1 MRRQFSPLDF
11 WRGFIDS
18 LDTGGGHIFI
28 ALFVLLVGVW
38 CYMHIDATAG
48 GQVMTGAMTALWVM
62 LKTQKSNREQ
72 MSASAT
78 VTATAQSTEGAT
90 SIVPAAASSVDPI
103 PTSAPLS

>member
-1 MRRQFSPLDF
+1 MRRRFSPLDF
-11 WRGFIDS
+11 WRGLIDS

-38 CYMHIDATAG
+38 CYKNMDSTAG

-72 MSASAT
+72 MSASASVT
-78 VTATAQSTEGAT
+78 TQTTATDPPPPLVTPPPPPAPITE
-90 SIVPAAASSVDPI
+90 DPD
-103 PTSAPLS
+103 A